1 MNSLETEPSGI
12 ESSIQ
17 KVDPY
22 LTGSDLPLNQG
33 QFDQLHAIARDLIS
47 ESSIEFHGPST
58 WLDRHGDVVL
68 FVGPTGTGKT
78 TASKALARELGSQVI
93 RLRLVDVFSEF
104 PGGTE
109 KNLEAVFHAATN
121 AGALI
126 LFDEAD
132 ALFDKRSDV
141 HDSHD
146 RHRFAP
152 IEADWL
158 VRRIEAYPGLVILG
172 CLKLPSHWK
181 KMSRVVYF
189 GPSAGVKREG

>member
-17 KVDPY
+17 RVDPH

-33 QFDQLHAIARDLIS
+33 QLDQLHAIANELIS
-47 ESSIEFHGPST
+47 ESSIEFRGPAT

-78 TASKALARELGSQVI
+78 TASKTLARELGSQVI
-93 RLRLVDVFSEF
+93 RMKLVDVFSQA

-141 HDSHD
+141 SDSHI
-146 RHRFAP
+146 RFAP

-172 CLKLPSHWK
+172 CIKLPAHWK

-189 GPSAGVKREG
+189 GPLAVGKG

>member
-17 KVDPY
+17 RVDPHA
-22 LTGSDLPLNQG
+22 TGSDLPLTQR
-33 QFDQLHAIARDLIS
+33 QFDELHAIAQELIS
-47 ESSIEFHGPST
+47 ESAPEFHGPST
-58 WLDRHGDVVL
+58 WLDRRGDVAL
-68 FVGPTGTGKT
+68 FVGPVGTGKK
-78 TASKALARELGSQVI
+78 TAAKALARELGSQLI
-93 RLRLVDVFSEF
+93 RLKLVDVFGEF

-121 AGALI
+121 AGAII

-141 HDSHD
+141 NDSHS
-146 RHRFAP
+146 RFAP

-172 CLKLPSHWK
+172 CLKLPAHWK
-181 KMSRVVYF
+181 KMSRVVHF
-189 GPSAGVKREG
+189 GPSAGGKG

>member
-17 KVDPY
+17 RVDPY

-33 QFDQLHAIARDLIS
+33 QISQLNAISQELLS
-47 ESSIEFHGPST
+47 ESAPTFHGPST
-58 WLDRHGDVVL
+58 WIDRHGDVAL

-78 TASKALARELGSQVI
+78 TASKVIARKLGTQLI
-93 RLRLVDVFSEF
+93 RMRLVELFGKY
-104 PGGTE
+104 PGETE
-109 KNLEAVFHAATN
+109 KNLEKVFQSATN
-121 AGALI
+121 AGAII

-141 HDSHD
+141 NESHAL
-146 RHRFAP
+146 HAP

-172 CLKLPSHWK
+172 CLKLPAHWK
-181 KMSRVVYF
+181 KMSLVVYF
-189 GPSAGVKREG
+189 GSAALGRG

>member
-17 KVDPY
+17 RVDPQVAA
-22 LTGSDLPLNQG
+22 TDLVLNQG
-33 QFDQLHAIARDLIS
+33 QIDQIRAIAQELIA
-47 ESSIEFHGPST
+47 ESSSERHGPAT
-58 WLDRHGDVVL
+58 WQDRHGAVVL
-68 FVGPTGTGKT
+68 FVGPSGTGKK

-93 RLRLVDVFSEF
+93 RVMLVDVFSKFIGE
-104 PGGTE
+104 TE

-132 ALFDKRSDV
+132 ALFDKRADV
-141 HDSHD
+141 NDSHG
-146 RHRFAP
+146 RFAP
-152 IEADWL
+152 IDADWL

-172 CLKLPSHWK
+172 CIELPAHWE
-181 KMSRVVYF
+181 KMSRVVHF
-189 GPSAGVKREG
+189 GPLAGGKG

>member
-1 MNSLETEPSGI
+1 MNSLETEHSGI

-17 KVDPY
+17 RVDPY

-33 QFDQLHAIARDLIS
+33 QTGQLQAIAQELLS
-47 ESSIEFHGPST
+47 ESATEFHGPAT
-58 WLDRHGDVVL
+58 WMDRHGDVVL

-78 TASKALARELGSQVI
+78 TASKVIARKLGTQLI
-93 RLRLVDVFSEF
+93 RMRLVDLFGKYVGE
-104 PGGTE
+104 TE

-121 AGALI
+121 AGAII

-141 HDSHD
+141 NDSHA
-146 RHRFAP
+146 HHAP

-158 VRRIEAYPGLVILG
+158 VRRIEAYPGLVVLG
-172 CLKLPSHWK
+172 CLKLPAHWK

-189 GPSAGVKREG
+189 GSMASGRG

>member
-17 KVDPY
+17 RVDPHAAE
-22 LTGSDLPLNQG
+22 SDLPLNQG
-33 QFDQLHAIARDLIS
+33 QFDELHAIAQELIL
-47 ESSIEFHGPST
+47 ESAPAFRGPAT
-58 WLDRHGDVVL
+58 WSDRHGDLAL
-68 FVGPTGTGKT
+68 FVGPVGTGKK
-78 TASKALARELGSQVI
+78 TAAKVLAREVGSQLI
-93 RLRLVDVFSEF
+93 RLRLVDVFSEI

-121 AGALI
+121 AGAII

-132 ALFDKRSDV
+132 ALFDKRSDLK
-141 HDSHD
+141 DSHS
-146 RHRFAP
+146 RFAP

-172 CLKLPSHWK
+172 CLALPAHWK
-181 KMSRVVYF
+181 KMSRVVHF
-189 GPSAGVKREG
+189 GPLAGGNS

>member
-17 KVDPY
+17 RVDPY
-22 LTGSDLPLNQG
+22 TTENDLPLNQG
-33 QFDQLHAIARDLIS
+33 QFDELHAIARELIA
-47 ESSIEFHGPST
+47 ESGTAPRGPAT
-58 WLDRHGDVVL
+58 WSDRHGDVAL
-68 FVGPTGTGKT
+68 FVGPVGTGKK
-78 TASKALARELGSQVI
+78 TAAKALARELGTQLI
-93 RLRLVDVFSEF
+93 RLRLVDVFSES

-121 AGALI
+121 AGAVI

-141 HDSHD
+141 KDSHD
-146 RHRFAP
+146 RLAP

-172 CLKLPSHWK
+172 CLKLPAHWK
-181 KMSRVVYF
+181 KMSRVVHF
-189 GPSAGVKREG
+189 GPLAVGKG

>member
-1 MNSLETEPSGI
+1 MNSLETEHPGI

-17 KVDPY
+17 RVDPY

-33 QFDQLHAIARDLIS
+33 QLDQLQAIAQELLS
-47 ESSIEFHGPST
+47 ESATEFHGPAT
-58 WLDRHGDVVL
+58 WMDRHGDVVL

-78 TASKALARELGSQVI
+78 TASKVIARKIGTQLI
-93 RLRLVDVFSEF
+93 RMRLVELFGKY
-104 PGGTE
+104 PGETE

-121 AGALI
+121 AGAII

-141 HDSHD
+141 NDSHT
-146 RHRFAP
+146 RHAP

-172 CLKLPSHWK
+172 CLKLPAHWK

-189 GPSAGVKREG
+189 GSMAGGRG

>member
-1 MNSLETEPSGI
+1 MTSVETEPSGI

-17 KVDPY
+17 RVDPQA
-22 LTGSDLPLNQG
+22 TAADLPLNQG
-33 QFDQLHAIARDLIS
+33 QIDQLHAIAQELIA
-47 ESSIEFHGPST
+47 ESSIERHGPET
-58 WLDRHGDVVL
+58 WLDRRGAVVL
-68 FVGPTGTGKT
+68 FVGPSGTGKK

-93 RLRLVDVFSEF
+93 RLMLVDVFSKYIGE
-104 PGGTE
+104 TE

-141 HDSHD
+141 KDSHS
-146 RHRFAP
+146 RYAP
-152 IEADWL
+152 IDADWL

-172 CLKLPSHWK
+172 CIQLPSHWK
-181 KMSRVVYF
+181 NMSRVVHF
-189 GPSAGVKREG
+189 GPLAEGKS

>member
-1 MNSLETEPSGI
+1 MNSLETEPSRI

-17 KVDPY
+17 RVDPY
-22 LTGSDLPLNQG
+22 LTGSDLPLTKEQM
-33 QFDQLHAIARDLIS
+33 DQLHAIARDLIS
-47 ESSIEFHGPST
+47 ESSAEFHGPAT

-93 RLRLVDVFSEF
+93 RLKLVDVFSEF
-104 PGGTE
+104 HGGTE

-132 ALFDKRSDV
+132 ALFGKRSEV
-141 HDSHD
+141 NDSHS
-146 RHRFAP
+146 RYAP

-172 CLKLPSHWK
+172 CLQLPAHWK

-189 GPSAGVKREG
+189 GPMAGGKG